1 MPLLNLQLNLNY
13 YKHIILLSFIL
24 LSACSNGVWNN
35 PYPKAE
41 QDKNI
46 LYSAFSSRP
55 KYLDPARS
63 YSSNEWIFV
72 QSIYDSPLQYHYLK
86 RPYTLEENI
95 ARKMPEIIFYNKNNQ
110 ILPKD
115 TTEKIHHSVYI
126 IDLKPN
132 IFYQP
137 HPAFVPENSTLNQK
151 QLASIYTLG
160 DFKKT
165 TTREA
170 IAADFVYQIKR
181 LAHPGLH
188 SPIFSVM
195 KDYIMGIEEFA
206 VLLNK
211 YYKKNN
217 FLDLTKYHLPGVQV
231 LSRYQYKITIKGH
244 QPQFLYWLAMPFFTA
259 MPEEAIKFYAQ
270 KGLLKK
276 NISLDWY
283 PVGTSAFYLMVND
296 PNKEMILTRNPN
308 FHAQYY
314 PEVGVLI
321 DEKNNLLADKG
332 KRLPFVDKIH
342 FSLET
347 ESTPYW
353 NKFLQGYYDRV
364 IVGSDHFD
372 SALKVET
379 KGELALSDTMQERDI
394 KLLED
399 ESASIYYTSFNMLDE
414 IVGGMSERA
423 RKLRQA
429 IAIAFDSESYISIF
443 ASGRGEVAHEPIP
456 KGIFGYTGRINEV
469 IYESKNNGILK
480 SRSLEQAKKLLSEA
494 GYTNGIDEKTNKQLT
509 LSFDTTDIGPE
520 AAARLSWIK
529 KQFDKLDI
537 NLLIKATNYS
547 TFQEKMRR
555 GEAQLF
561 EIGWNADY
569 PDPENFL
576 FLFYSKNGK
585 VKHGGD
591 NASNYHNEYF
601 DRLFEKMKN
610 MENTPE
616 RQAIIDKMIKIW
628 QRDTPWAFGYM
639 PKRSILLHDWIG
651 NVKPNAMARNTLKYQ
666 KVDIEKRSI
675 YRQKYNQVVYTP
687 LLVILILFTLIV
699 LYHFRASVL
708 HFFKHLIK
716 DVQSKINPK

>member
-1 MPLLNLQLNLNY
+1 MPPLNLRLNPDY
-13 YKHIILLSFIL
+13 YKHIILVSFVL
-24 LSACSNGVWNN
+24 LSACSDSVWND
-35 PYPKAE
+35 PYLKAE

-86 RPYTLEENI
+86 RPYTLEENVV
-95 ARKMPEIIFYNKNNQ
+95 RKMPKITFYDKNHQ

-115 TTEKIHHSVYI
+115 TAKEIDYSVYI

-137 HPAFVPENSTLNQK
+137 HPAFVPENFALNQK
-151 QLASIYTLG
+151 ELASINSLS

-165 TTREA
+165 ATREA
-170 IAADFVYQIKR
+170 VAADFVYQVKR

-188 SPIFSVM
+188 SPVLSVM
-195 KDYIMGIEEFA
+195 KDYIVGMNDFTT
-206 VLLNK
+206 LLNK
-211 YYKKNN
+211 YYKKGS
-217 FLDLTKYHLPGVQV
+217 FLDLTKYDLPGVQV

-259 MPEEAIKFYAQ
+259 MPKEAIKFYAQ
-270 KGLLKK
+270 KDLLKK

-283 PVGTSAFYLMVND
+283 PVGTGAFYLTVND
-296 PNKEMILTRNPN
+296 PNREMILKRNPN
-308 FHAQYY
+308 FRTEYY
-314 PEVGVLI
+314 PDVGTI
-321 DEKNNLLADKG
+321 ADEKNNLLADEG

-342 FSLET
+342 FSLEI

-372 SALKVET
+372 TALKVET
-379 KGELALSDTMQERDI
+379 KGELELSDAMQKRNI

-399 ESASIYYTSFNMLDE
+399 ESASIYYTAFNMLDE
-414 IVGGMSERA
+414 VIGGMSERA

-429 IAIAFDSESYISIF
+429 IAIVFDGESYISIF
-443 ASGRGEVAHEPIP
+443 ASGRGDVAHEPIP
-456 KGIFGYTGRINEV
+456 KGIFGYTGRINEA
-469 IYESKNNGILK
+469 IYETKNGVVK
-480 SRSLEQAKKLLSEA
+480 PKSLEQAKKLLSEA
-494 GYTNGIDEKTNKQLT
+494 GYANGIDEKTAKQLT
-509 LSFDTTDIGPE
+509 LNFDTTDIGPE

-547 TFQEKMRR
+547 TFQDKMRR

-561 EIGWNADY
+561 ELGWNADY

-585 VKHGGD
+585 VKYGGD
-591 NASNYHNEYF
+591 NTSNYHNQYF
-601 DRLFEKMKN
+601 DTLFKKMKN
-610 MENTPE
+610 MENTPA
-616 RQAIIDKMIKIW
+616 RQIVIDKMIKIW
-628 QRDTPWAFGYM
+628 QMDTPWAFGYT
-639 PKRSILLHDWIG
+639 PKRAILLHDWIK
-651 NVKPNAMARNTLKYQ
+651 NAKPNAMARNTLKYQ
-666 KVDIEKRSI
+666 KVDVEKRSI
-675 YRQKYNQVVYTP
+675 YRQEHNQVVYTP
-687 LLVILILFTLIV
+687 LIIIFILIVFIV
-699 LYHFRASVL
+699 LYHFRLSVL
-708 HFFKHLIK
+708 HFFKSLIK
-716 DVQSKINPK
+716 GSAKQN